1 MRIDIDAFNVLQ
13 VLVEEGSF
21 AKASERL
28 HKAQSAVSYQIKK
41 LEQHLGVTLF
51 NRDHYRAEL
60 TPEGKVI
67 LAEGQRLLQHLAN
80 IEHLASRFSQGWEPK
95 LELVIDGALP
105 MEPIMTALKR
115 MSEHNIPTKV
125 QLNMEFL
132 GGVQHRFERDQADL
146 MLVKDYR
153 TGPSYHPKPLPAI
166 TSVLVAS
173 SQHPLSQLKDISLPE
188 LQQHV
193 ELTIEDSSPGK
204 RDRDEMQFGGDKV
217 FYLSGFIMKKNA
229 LLKGL
234 GFGWMP
240 DFLIAEELH
249 QGQLIEIDFIGG
261 NRFSFTPQLVST
273 LERPLGR
280 AGQLFTEL
288 ILQEFAQYQ
297 LQQQSG
303 LSGAGLG

>member
-21 AKASERL
+21 AKAAERL
-28 HKAQSAVSYQIKK
+28 HKAQSAVSYQVKK
-41 LEQHLGVTLF
+41 LEEHLGVLLF
-51 NRDHYRAEL
+51 SRDQYRAEL
-60 TPEGKVI
+60 TSEGRVI

-80 IEHLASRFSQGWEPK
+80 IEHLASRFSEGWEPK

-115 MSEHNIPTKV
+115 MAEHQIPTKI

-132 GGVQHRFERDQADL
+132 GGVQHRFERDNADL

-153 TGPSYHPKPLPAI
+153 TGPYYHPQPLPAI
-166 TSVLVAS
+166 TSVLVTSAS
-173 SQHPLSQLKDISLPE
+173 HPLALLKKISLPE

-193 ELTIEDSSPGK
+193 ELTIEDSSPNK
-204 RDRDEMQFGGDKV
+204 TYRDELQFGGDKV

-234 GFGWMP
+234 GFGWLP
-240 DFLIAEELH
+240 DFLVQEELLR
-249 QGQLIEIDFIGG
+249 GELVEVDFVGG
-261 NRFSFTPQLVST
+261 SRYTFIPQLVST

-280 AGQLFTEL
+280 AGKLFTEL
-288 ILQEFAQYQ
+288 ILEEFAKAEQFN
-297 LQQQSG
+297 G
-303 LSGAGLG
+303 VGLG

>member
-21 AKASERL
+21 AKAAERL
-28 HKAQSAVSYQIKK
+28 HKAQSAVSYQVKK
-41 LEQHLGVTLF
+41 LEDYLGVQLF
-51 NRDHYRAEL
+51 SRDQYRAEL
-60 TPEGKVI
+60 TSEGRVI

-80 IEHLASRFSQGWEPK
+80 IEHLASRFSEGWEPK

-115 MSEHNIPTKV
+115 MAEHQIPTKI

-132 GGVQHRFERDQADL
+132 GGVQHRFERDNADL

-153 TGPSYHPKPLPAI
+153 TGPYYHPQPLPAI
-166 TSVLVAS
+166 TSVLVTSAS
-173 SQHPLSQLKDISLPE
+173 HPLALLKKISLPE

-193 ELTIEDSSPGK
+193 ELTIEDSSPNK
-204 RDRDEMQFGGDKV
+204 TYRDELQFGGDKV

-234 GFGWMP
+234 GFGWLP
-240 DFLIAEELH
+240 DFLVQAELLSGELV
-249 QGQLIEIDFIGG
+249 EVDFVGG
-261 NRFSFTPQLVST
+261 SRYTFIPQLVST

-288 ILQEFAQYQ
+288 ILEEFAKAEQFN
-297 LQQQSG
+297 G
-303 LSGAGLG
+303 VGLG

>member
-21 AKASERL
+21 AKAAERL
-28 HKAQSAVSYQIKK
+28 HKAQSAVSYQVKK
-41 LEQHLGVTLF
+41 LEEHLGVQLF
-51 NRDHYRAEL
+51 SRDQYRAEL
-60 TPEGKVI
+60 TSEGRVI

-80 IEHLASRFSQGWEPK
+80 IEHLASRFSEGWEPK

-115 MSEHNIPTKV
+115 MAEHQIPTKI

-132 GGVQHRFERDQADL
+132 GGVQHRFERDNADL

-153 TGPSYHPKPLPAI
+153 TGPYYHPQPLPAI
-166 TSVLVAS
+166 TSVLVTSAS
-173 SQHPLSQLKDISLPE
+173 HPLALLKKISLPE

-193 ELTIEDSSPGK
+193 ELTIEDSSPNK
-204 RDRDEMQFGGDKV
+204 TYRDELQFGGDKV

-234 GFGWMP
+234 GFGWLP
-240 DFLIAEELH
+240 DFLVQAELLSGELV
-249 QGQLIEIDFIGG
+249 EVDFVGG
-261 NRFSFTPQLVST
+261 SRYTFIPQLVST

-280 AGQLFTEL
+280 AGKLFTEL
-288 ILQEFAQYQ
+288 ILEEFAKAEQFN
-297 LQQQSG
+297 G
-303 LSGAGLG
+303 VGLG

>member
-21 AKASERL
+21 AKAAERL
-28 HKAQSAVSYQIKK
+28 HKAQSAVSYQVKK
-41 LEQHLGVTLF
+41 LEEHLGVQLF
-51 NRDHYRAEL
+51 SRDQYRAEL
-60 TPEGKVI
+60 TSEGRVI

-80 IEHLASRFSQGWEPK
+80 IEHLASRFSEGWEPK

-115 MSEHNIPTKV
+115 MAEHQIPTKI

-132 GGVQHRFERDQADL
+132 GGVQHRFERDNADL

-153 TGPSYHPKPLPAI
+153 TGPYYHPQPLPAI
-166 TSVLVAS
+166 TSVLVTSAL
-173 SQHPLSQLKDISLPE
+173 HPLAQQKHISLPE

-193 ELTIEDSSPGK
+193 ELTIEDSSPNK
-204 RDRDEMQFGGDKV
+204 TYRDELQFGGDKV

-234 GFGWMP
+234 GFGWLP
-240 DFLIAEELH
+240 DFLVQEELLS
-249 QGQLIEIDFIGG
+249 GELVEVDFVGG
-261 NRFSFTPQLVST
+261 SRYTFTPQLVST

-280 AGQLFTEL
+280 AGKLFTEL
-288 ILQEFAQYQ
+288 ILEEFAKAGQFN
-297 LQQQSG
+297 G
-303 LSGAGLG
+303 VGLG

>member
-21 AKASERL
+21 AKAAERL
-28 HKAQSAVSYQIKK
+28 HKAQSAVSYQVKK
-41 LEQHLGVTLF
+41 LEEHLGVQLF
-51 NRDHYRAEL
+51 SRDQYRAEL
-60 TPEGKVI
+60 TSEGRVI

-80 IEHLASRFSQGWEPK
+80 IEHLASRFSEGWEPK

-115 MSEHNIPTKV
+115 MAEHQIPTKI

-132 GGVQHRFERDQADL
+132 GGVQHRFERDNADL

-153 TGPSYHPKPLPAI
+153 TGPYYHPQPLPAI
-166 TSVLVAS
+166 TSVLVTSAS
-173 SQHPLSQLKDISLPE
+173 HPLASLKRISLSE

-193 ELTIEDSSPGK
+193 ELTIEDSSPNK
-204 RDRDEMQFGGDKV
+204 SYRDELQFGGDKV

-234 GFGWMP
+234 GFGWLP
-240 DFLIAEELH
+240 DFLVQEELLS
-249 QGQLIEIDFIGG
+249 GELVEVDFVGG
-261 NRFSFTPQLVST
+261 SRYTFIPQLVST

-280 AGQLFTEL
+280 AGKLFTEL
-288 ILQEFAQYQ
+288 ILEEFAKAEQFN
-297 LQQQSG
+297 G
-303 LSGAGLG
+303 VGLG

>member
-1 MRIDIDAFNVLQ
+1 MRIDIEAFNVLL

-21 AKASERL
+21 AKAAERL
-28 HKAQSAVSYQIKK
+28 HKAQSAVSYQVKK
-41 LEQHLGVTLF
+41 LEEHLGVSLF
-51 NRDHYRAEL
+51 SREQYRAEL
-60 TPEGKVI
+60 TPEGRVI

-80 IEHLASRFSQGWEPK
+80 IEHLASRFSEGWEPK

-115 MSEHNIPTKV
+115 MAEHQIPTKI

-132 GGVQHRFERDQADL
+132 GGVQHRFERDNADL

-153 TGPSYHPKPLPAI
+153 TGPYYHPQPLPAI
-166 TSVLVAS
+166 TSILVAS
-173 SQHPLSQLKDISLPE
+173 ASHPLAVIKDISLPE

-193 ELTIEDSSPGK
+193 ELTIEDSSPNK
-204 RDRDEMQFGGDKV
+204 SYRDEMQFGGDKV

-234 GFGWMP
+234 GFGWLP
-240 DFLIAEELH
+240 DFLVQEELTK
-249 QGQLIEIDFIGG
+249 GELVEIDFVGG
-261 NRFSFTPQLVST
+261 SRYTFIPQLVST

-288 ILQEFAQYQ
+288 ILEEFAKAEQFN
-297 LQQQSG
+297 G
-303 LSGAGLG
+303 VGLG

>member
-21 AKASERL
+21 SKASERL
-28 HKAQSAVSYQIKK
+28 HKAQSAVSYQVKK

-115 MSEHNIPTKV
+115 MSEHNIPTKI

-132 GGVQHRFERDQADL
+132 GGVQHRFEREQADL

-153 TGPSYHPKPLPAI
+153 TGPSYHPKALPSI

-173 SQHPLSQLKDISLPE
+173 SQHPLSQLKAISLPE

-240 DFLIAEELH
+240 DFLISEELAI
-249 QGQLIEIDFIGG
+249 GELIAIDFIGG

-288 ILQEFAQYQ
+288 ILEEFAQYQ
-297 LQQQSG
+297 QQQQSG

>member
-1 MRIDIDAFNVLQ
+1 MRIDIDTFNVLQ

-21 AKASERL
+21 SKASERL
-28 HKAQSAVSYQIKK
+28 HKAQSAVSYQVKK

-51 NRDHYRAEL
+51 NREHYRAEL

-80 IEHLASRFSQGWEPK
+80 IEHLASRFSEGWEPK

-105 MEPIMTALKR
+105 MEPIMAALKR
-115 MSEHNIPTKV
+115 MSEHNIPTKI

-153 TGPSYHPKPLPAI
+153 TGPSYYPKALPTI

-173 SQHPLSQLKDISLPE
+173 SQHPLSLLKAISLPE

-240 DFLIAEELH
+240 NFLIAEELH
-249 QGQLIEIDFIGG
+249 QGQLIEVDFIGG

-273 LERPLGR
+273 HERPLGR
-280 AGQLFTEL
+280 AGQLFTKL
-288 ILQEFAQYQ
+288 ILEEFAQYQ
-297 LQQQSG
+297 QQQQSG

>member
-21 AKASERL
+21 AKAAERL
-28 HKAQSAVSYQIKK
+28 HKAQSAVSYQVKK
-41 LEQHLGVTLF
+41 LEEHLGVQLF
-51 NRDHYRAEL
+51 SRDQYRAEL
-60 TPEGKVI
+60 TSEGRVI

-80 IEHLASRFSQGWEPK
+80 IEHLASRFSEGWEPK

-115 MSEHNIPTKV
+115 MAEHQIPTKI

-132 GGVQHRFERDQADL
+132 GGVQHRFERDNADL

-153 TGPSYHPKPLPAI
+153 TGPYYHPQPLPAI
-166 TSVLVAS
+166 TSVLVTSAS
-173 SQHPLSQLKDISLPE
+173 HPLASLKRISLSE

-193 ELTIEDSSPGK
+193 ELTIEDSSPNK
-204 RDRDEMQFGGDKV
+204 SYRDELQFGGDKV

-234 GFGWMP
+234 GFGWLP
-240 DFLIAEELH
+240 DFLVQEELLS
-249 QGQLIEIDFIGG
+249 GELVEVDFVGG
-261 NRFSFTPQLVST
+261 SRYTFIPQLVST

-280 AGQLFTEL
+280 AGKLFTEL
-288 ILQEFAQYQ
+288 ILEEFAKAEQFN
-297 LQQQSG
+297 G
-303 LSGAGLG
+303 IGLG

>member
-21 AKASERL
+21 SKASMRL
-28 HKAQSAVSYQIKK
+28 HKAQSAVSYQVKK

-115 MSEHNIPTKV
+115 MSEHNIPTKI

-153 TGPSYHPKPLPAI
+153 TGPSYHPMSLPTI

-173 SQHPLSQLKDISLPE
+173 SKHPLSQLKAISLPE

-240 DFLIAEELH
+240 EFLIAEELH
-249 QGQLIEIDFIGG
+249 QGQLIEVDFIGG

-288 ILQEFAQYQ
+288 ILQEFTTYQ
-297 LQQQSG
+297 QHQSG

>member
-21 AKASERL
+21 SKASERL
-28 HKAQSAVSYQIKK
+28 HKAQSAVSYQVKK

-153 TGPSYHPKPLPAI
+153 TGPSYHPKPLPTI

-173 SQHPLSQLKDISLPE
+173 SQHPLSLLKEISLPE

-249 QGQLIEIDFIGG
+249 QGQLIEVDFIGG

-288 ILQEFAQYQ
+288 ILEEFAQYQ
-297 LQQQSG
+297 LQHQSG

>member
-21 AKASERL
+21 AKAAERL
-28 HKAQSAVSYQIKK
+28 HKAQSAVSYQVKK
-41 LEQHLGVTLF
+41 LEEHLGVQLF
-51 NRDHYRAEL
+51 SRDQYRAEL
-60 TPEGKVI
+60 TREGRVI

-80 IEHLASRFSQGWEPK
+80 IEHLASRFSEGWEPK

-115 MSEHNIPTKV
+115 MAEHQIPTKI

-132 GGVQHRFERDQADL
+132 GGVQHRFERDNADL

-153 TGPSYHPKPLPAI
+153 TGPYYHPQPLPAI
-166 TSVLVAS
+166 TSVLVTSAS
-173 SQHPLSQLKDISLPE
+173 HPLAQLNKISLSE

-193 ELTIEDSSPGK
+193 ELTIEDSSPNK
-204 RDRDEMQFGGDKV
+204 TYRDELQFGGDKV

-234 GFGWMP
+234 GFGWLP
-240 DFLIAEELH
+240 DFLVQEELLS
-249 QGQLIEIDFIGG
+249 GELVEVDFVGG
-261 NRFSFTPQLVST
+261 SRYTFIPQLVST

-280 AGQLFTEL
+280 AGKLFTEL
-288 ILQEFAQYQ
+288 ILEEFAKAEQFN
-297 LQQQSG
+297 G
-303 LSGAGLG
+303 VGLG

>member
-21 AKASERL
+21 AKAAERL
-28 HKAQSAVSYQIKK
+28 HKAQSAVSYQVKK
-41 LEQHLGVTLF
+41 LEEHLGVQLF
-51 NRDHYRAEL
+51 SREQYRAEL
-60 TPEGKVI
+60 TQEGRVI

-80 IEHLASRFSQGWEPK
+80 IEHLASRFSEGWEPK

-115 MSEHNIPTKV
+115 MAEHQIPTKI

-132 GGVQHRFERDQADL
+132 GGVQHRFERDNADL

-153 TGPSYHPKPLPAI
+153 TGPYYYPQPLPAI

-173 SQHPLSQLKDISLPE
+173 ASHPLSFIREISLSE

-193 ELTIEDSSPGK
+193 ELTIEDSSPNK
-204 RDRDEMQFGGDKV
+204 SYRDEMQFGGDKV

-234 GFGWMP
+234 GFGWLP
-240 DFLIAEELH
+240 DFLVQEELVK
-249 QGQLIEIDFIGG
+249 GELVEIDFVGG
-261 NRFSFTPQLVST
+261 SRYTFIPQLVST

-288 ILQEFAQYQ
+288 ILEEFAKAEQFN
-297 LQQQSG
+297 G
-303 LSGAGLG
+303 VGLG

>member
-21 AKASERL
+21 SKASERL
-28 HKAQSAVSYQIKK
+28 HKAQSAVSYQVKK

-105 MEPIMTALKR
+105 MEPIMSALKL
-115 MSEHNIPTKV
+115 MSEHNIPTKI

-132 GGVQHRFERDQADL
+132 GGVQHRFESDQADL

-153 TGPSYHPKPLPAI
+153 TGPSYHPKPLPTI

-173 SQHPLSQLKDISLPE
+173 PTHPLSQLNNISLPE

-204 RDRDEMQFGGDKV
+204 RARDEMQFGGDKV

-240 DFLIAEELH
+240 DFLITEELAN
-249 QGQLIEIDFIGG
+249 GQLAQVDFIGG

-288 ILQEFAQYQ
+288 ILQEFDLY
-297 LQQQSG
+297 QQQQTG
-303 LSGAGLG
+303 MSGAGLG

>member
-21 AKASERL
+21 AKAAERL
-28 HKAQSAVSYQIKK
+28 HKAQSAVSYQVKK
-41 LEQHLGVTLF
+41 LEEHLGVQLF
-51 NRDHYRAEL
+51 SREQYRAEL
-60 TPEGKVI
+60 TQEGRVI
-67 LAEGQRLLQHLAN
+67 LAEGRRLLQHLAN
-80 IEHLASRFSQGWEPK
+80 IEHLASRFSEGWEPK

-115 MSEHNIPTKV
+115 MAEHQIPTKI

-132 GGVQHRFERDQADL
+132 GGVQHRFERDNADL

-153 TGPSYHPKPLPAI
+153 TGPYYHPQPLPAI

-173 SQHPLSQLKDISLPE
+173 ASHPLSFIREISLSE

-193 ELTIEDSSPGK
+193 ELTIEDSSPNK
-204 RDRDEMQFGGDKV
+204 SYRDEMQFGGDKV

-234 GFGWMP
+234 GFGWLP
-240 DFLIAEELH
+240 DFLAQEELAK
-249 QGQLIEIDFIGG
+249 G
-261 NRFSFTPQLVST
+261 S
-273 LERPLGR
+273 
-280 AGQLFTEL
+280 
-288 ILQEFAQYQ
+288 
-297 LQQQSG
+297 
-303 LSGAGLG
+303 

>member
-21 AKASERL
+21 AKAAERL
-28 HKAQSAVSYQIKK
+28 HKAQSAVSYQVKK
-41 LEQHLGVTLF
+41 LEEHLGVQLF
-51 NRDHYRAEL
+51 SRDQYRAEL
-60 TPEGKVI
+60 TSEGRVI

-80 IEHLASRFSQGWEPK
+80 IEHLASRFSEGWEPK

-115 MSEHNIPTKV
+115 MAEHQIPTKI

-132 GGVQHRFERDQADL
+132 GGVQHRFERDNADL

-153 TGPSYHPKPLPAI
+153 TGPYYHPQPLPAI
-166 TSVLVAS
+166 TSVLVTSAS
-173 SQHPLSQLKDISLPE
+173 HPLAQQKHISLPE

-193 ELTIEDSSPGK
+193 ELTIEDSSPNK
-204 RDRDEMQFGGDKV
+204 TYRDELQFGGDKV

-234 GFGWMP
+234 GFGWLP
-240 DFLIAEELH
+240 DFLVQEELLS
-249 QGQLIEIDFIGG
+249 GELVEVDFVGG
-261 NRFSFTPQLVST
+261 SRYTFTPQLVST

-280 AGQLFTEL
+280 AGKLFTEL
-288 ILQEFAQYQ
+288 ILEEFAKAGQFN
-297 LQQQSG
+297 G
-303 LSGAGLG
+303 VGLG

>member
-21 AKASERL
+21 AKAAERL
-28 HKAQSAVSYQIKK
+28 HKAQSAVSYQVKK
-41 LEQHLGVTLF
+41 LEEHLGVQLF
-51 NRDHYRAEL
+51 SRDQYRAEL
-60 TPEGKVI
+60 TSEGRVI

-80 IEHLASRFSQGWEPK
+80 IEHLASRFSEGWEPK

-115 MSEHNIPTKV
+115 MAEHQIPTKI

-132 GGVQHRFERDQADL
+132 GGVQHRFERDNADL

-153 TGPSYHPKPLPAI
+153 TGPYYHPQPLPAI
-166 TSVLVAS
+166 TSVLVTSAS
-173 SQHPLSQLKDISLPE
+173 HPLVQLNKISLSE

-193 ELTIEDSSPGK
+193 ELTIEDSSPNK
-204 RDRDEMQFGGDKV
+204 TYRDELQFGGDKV

-234 GFGWMP
+234 GFGWLP
-240 DFLIAEELH
+240 DFLVQEELLS
-249 QGQLIEIDFIGG
+249 GELVEVDFVGG
-261 NRFSFTPQLVST
+261 SRYTFIPQLVST

-280 AGQLFTEL
+280 AGKLFTEL
-288 ILQEFAQYQ
+288 ILEEFAKAEQFN
-297 LQQQSG
+297 G
-303 LSGAGLG
+303 VGLG

>member
-21 AKASERL
+21 AKAAERL
-28 HKAQSAVSYQIKK
+28 HKAQSAVSYQVKK
-41 LEQHLGVTLF
+41 LEEHLGVQLF
-51 NRDHYRAEL
+51 SRDQYRAEL
-60 TPEGKVI
+60 TSEGRVI

-80 IEHLASRFSQGWEPK
+80 IEHLASRFSEGWEPK

-115 MSEHNIPTKV
+115 MAEHQIPTKI

-132 GGVQHRFERDQADL
+132 GGVQHRFERDNADL

-153 TGPSYHPKPLPAI
+153 TGPYYHPQPLPAI
-166 TSVLVAS
+166 TSVLVTSAS
-173 SQHPLSQLKDISLPE
+173 HPLAQLNKISLSE

-193 ELTIEDSSPGK
+193 ELTIEDSSPNK
-204 RDRDEMQFGGDKV
+204 TYRDELQFGGDKV

-234 GFGWMP
+234 GFGWLP
-240 DFLIAEELH
+240 DFLVQEELLS
-249 QGQLIEIDFIGG
+249 GELVEIDFVGG
-261 NRFSFTPQLVST
+261 SRYTFIPQLVST

-280 AGQLFTEL
+280 AGKLFTEL
-288 ILQEFAQYQ
+288 ILEEFAKAEQFN
-297 LQQQSG
+297 G
-303 LSGAGLG
+303 VGLG

>member
-21 AKASERL
+21 AKAAERL
-28 HKAQSAVSYQIKK
+28 HKAQSAVSYQVKK
-41 LEQHLGVTLF
+41 LEEHLGVQLF
-51 NRDHYRAEL
+51 SRDQYRAEL
-60 TPEGKVI
+60 TSEGRVI

-80 IEHLASRFSQGWEPK
+80 IEHLASRFSEGWEPK

-115 MSEHNIPTKV
+115 MAEHQIPTKI

-132 GGVQHRFERDQADL
+132 GGVQHRFERDNADL

-153 TGPSYHPKPLPAI
+153 TGPYYHPQPLPAI

-173 SQHPLSQLKDISLPE
+173 ALHPLASLKRISLSE

-193 ELTIEDSSPGK
+193 ELTIEDSSPNK
-204 RDRDEMQFGGDKV
+204 TYRDELQFGGDKV

-234 GFGWMP
+234 GFGWLP
-240 DFLIAEELH
+240 DFLVQEELLR
-249 QGQLIEIDFIGG
+249 GELVEVDFVGG
-261 NRFSFTPQLVST
+261 SRYTFIPQLVST

-280 AGQLFTEL
+280 AGKLFTEL
-288 ILQEFAQYQ
+288 ILEEFAKAEQFN
-297 LQQQSG
+297 G
-303 LSGAGLG
+303 VGLG

>member
-21 AKASERL
+21 AKAAERL
-28 HKAQSAVSYQIKK
+28 HKAQSAVSYQVKK
-41 LEQHLGVTLF
+41 LEDYLGVQLF
-51 NRDHYRAEL
+51 SRDQYRAEL
-60 TPEGKVI
+60 TSEGRVI

-80 IEHLASRFSQGWEPK
+80 IEHLASRFSEGWEPK

-115 MSEHNIPTKV
+115 MAEHQIPTKI

-132 GGVQHRFERDQADL
+132 GGVQHRFERDNADL

-153 TGPSYHPKPLPAI
+153 TGPYYHPQPLPAI
-166 TSVLVAS
+166 TSVLVTSAS
-173 SQHPLSQLKDISLPE
+173 HPLALLKKISLPE

-193 ELTIEDSSPGK
+193 ELTIEDSSPNK
-204 RDRDEMQFGGDKV
+204 TYRDELQFGGDKV

-234 GFGWMP
+234 GFGWLP
-240 DFLIAEELH
+240 DFLVQEELLS
-249 QGQLIEIDFIGG
+249 GELVEVDFVGG
-261 NRFSFTPQLVST
+261 SRYTFIPQLVST

-288 ILQEFAQYQ
+288 ILEEFAKAEQFN
-297 LQQQSG
+297 G
-303 LSGAGLG
+303 VGLG

>member
-21 AKASERL
+21 AKAAERL
-28 HKAQSAVSYQIKK
+28 HKAQSAVSYQVKK
-41 LEQHLGVTLF
+41 LEEHLGVQLF
-51 NRDHYRAEL
+51 SRDQYRAEL
-60 TPEGKVI
+60 TSEGRVI

-80 IEHLASRFSQGWEPK
+80 IEHLASRFSEGWEPK

-115 MSEHNIPTKV
+115 MAEHQIPTKI

-132 GGVQHRFERDQADL
+132 GGVQHRFERDNADL

-153 TGPSYHPKPLPAI
+153 TGPYYHPQPLPAI
-166 TSVLVAS
+166 TSVLVTSAL
-173 SQHPLSQLKDISLPE
+173 HPLALLKKISLPE

-193 ELTIEDSSPGK
+193 ELTIEDSSPNK
-204 RDRDEMQFGGDKV
+204 TYRDELQFGGDKV

-234 GFGWMP
+234 GFGWLP
-240 DFLIAEELH
+240 DFLVQEELLS
-249 QGQLIEIDFIGG
+249 GELVEVDFVGG
-261 NRFSFTPQLVST
+261 SRYTFTPQLVST

-280 AGQLFTEL
+280 AGKLFTEL
-288 ILQEFAQYQ
+288 ILEEFAKAGQFN
-297 LQQQSG
+297 G
-303 LSGAGLG
+303 VGLG

>member
-28 HKAQSAVSYQIKK
+28 HKAQSAVSYQVKK

-51 NRDHYRAEL
+51 NRDNYRAEL
-60 TPEGKVI
+60 TAEGKVI

-115 MSEHNIPTKV
+115 MSEHNIPTKI

-153 TGPSYHPKPLPAI
+153 TGPSYHPKDLPSI

-173 SQHPLSQLKDISLPE
+173 SQHPLSQLKQISLPE

-204 RDRDEMQFGGDKV
+204 RARDEMQFGGDKV

-240 DFLIAEELH
+240 DFLIAEELVK
-249 QGQLIEIDFIGG
+249 QDLIAIDFIGG

-297 LQQQSG
+297 QQQQLG

>member
-1 MRIDIDAFNVLQ
+1 MRIDVDAFNVLQ

-28 HKAQSAVSYQIKK
+28 HKAQSAVSYQVKK

-51 NRDHYRAEL
+51 NRDKYRAEL

-80 IEHLASRFSQGWEPK
+80 IEHLATRFSDGWEPK

-115 MSEHNIPTKV
+115 MSEYQIPTKI

-132 GGVQHRFERDQADL
+132 GGVQHRFERDKADL

-153 TGPSYHPKPLPAI
+153 TGPNYQPTALPAI
-166 TSVLVAS
+166 TSLLVVANE
-173 SQHPLSQLKDISLPE
+173 HPLSHQTDISLSD

-193 ELTIEDSSPGK
+193 ELTIEDSSPIK
-204 RDRDEMQFGGDKV
+204 RDKDEMQFGGDKV

-240 DFLIAEELH
+240 DFLIADELASE
-249 QGQLIEIDFIGG
+249 QLKLVDFRGG
-261 NRFSFTPQLVST
+261 NRFKFTPQLVST
-273 LERPLGR
+273 HERPLGR
-280 AGQLFTEL
+280 AGKLFTSL
-288 ILQEFAQYQ
+288 IIEEFALYQ
-297 LQQQSG
+297 H
-303 LSGAGLG
+303 

>member
-153 TGPSYHPKPLPAI
+153 TGPLYHPKPLPTI

-173 SQHPLSQLKDISLPE
+173 SQHPLSCLKDISLPE

-193 ELTIEDSSPGK
+193 ELTIEDSSLGT
-204 RDRDEMQFGGDKV
+204 RARDEMQFGGDKV
-217 FYLSGFIMKKNA
+217 FYLSGFIMKKHA

-240 DFLIAEELH
+240 AFLITEELQ
-249 QGQLIEIDFIGG
+249 QGQLVEIDFVGG
-261 NRFSFTPQLVST
+261 SRFSFTPQLVST

-288 ILQEFAQYQ
+288 ILDEFAQYE
-297 LQQQSG
+297 LQSQSG
-303 LSGAGLG
+303 FSGAGLG